1 MIHLFCKEDNS
12 VNSKYIRIFIGCILL
27 LCFVSTTYS
36 SGSQKSVQDIYQK
49 AKERCIAQEWER
61 AINLYQQLIDEYPD
75 SKFTDDAQFWIGY
88 CLEKRDGSEIEAFMT
103 FETLIDE
110 YSGSPWVDDALV
122 HQISVAEKLV
132 ETGKRQFLTF
142 LIEKI
147 QVEDTIIK
155 QQAALAL
162 GRLGDRR
169 ALPILQDMKDHEDL
183 GQLAQYLIEKL
194 KSEPPKKTPL
204 YAASSGA
211 DIRFDI
217 EGRRIIKKVDKV
229 PEKASPFFFYT
240 KRHKQYK
247 DMLKDSDQWTK
258 DELIDFGMW
267 YILSTDEYEEF
278 RSLIGYDRSE
288 WLRKYWKG
296 HDPTPTTE
304 INEAK
309 IEFEQRVHYANSN
322 FSELWDYR
330 QAQFLKDQYLRGGM
344 ERAPWDARGEIYI
357 KYGAPDSRIAK
368 TDFKDDF
375 KSVEDYTDSWPY
387 KEEWIYDRYNVDF
400 TINKYMT
407 NIYGNAIKPG
417 EGSQFIY
424 ENTPL
429 HVDANF
435 INHPEF
441 RYEHDYHAKE
451 LKKLKLTIDQ
461 KSVSEGPNI
470 HIHYEVPTKEFK
482 LTKEDDIYRLRYL
495 QRLVVF
501 DEDLRE
507 VYRDEKTQYLTEENK
522 KAFKKIKNFKETIP
536 LTLQPGDYTAVLRI
550 EDEYSDKLG
559 IYIEDL
565 EIEK

>member
-1 MIHLFCKEDNS
+1 MK
-12 VNSKYIRIFIGCILL
+12 SKYFSIFICSILL
-27 LCFVSTTYS
+27 LSFVTTIYS
-36 SGSQKSVQDIYQK
+36 RGNQKTVKDIYQK
-49 AKERCIAQEWER
+49 AKERCIAQQWEG

-88 CLEKRDGSEIEAFMT
+88 CLEKREGSEIEAFMT
-103 FETLIDE
+103 FENLIDE

-147 QVEDTIIK
+147 KVEDTVIK

-169 ALPILQDMKDHEDL
+169 ALPILKEMKGHEDL
-183 GQLAQYLIEKL
+183 GQLAQFLIEKL
-194 KSEPPKKTPL
+194 ESEPPKKTPL
-204 YAASSGA
+204 FAASSGA

-217 EGRRIIKKVDKV
+217 EGRRIIKRVDRI
-229 PEKASPFFFYT
+229 PEKESPFFFYT

-247 DMLKDSDQWTK
+247 DMLKDSEQWTN

-267 YILSTDEYEEF
+267 YILSTDEYEEY
-278 RSLIGYDRSE
+278 RSLKGYDRSE

-296 HDPTPTTE
+296 HDPTPTTD

-309 IEFEQRVHYANSN
+309 MEFERRINYARLN

-330 QAQFLKDQYLRGGM
+330 QSQFLKDQYLRGGLK
-344 ERAPWDARGEIYI
+344 RAPWDARGEIYI
-357 KYGAPDSRIAK
+357 KYGSPDSRITK
-368 TDFKDDF
+368 TDFSDDF
-375 KSVEDYTDSWPY
+375 KSIEDYTDSWPH

-441 RYEHDYHAKE
+441 VYEHDYHAKE
-451 LKKLKLTIDQ
+451 LKKLKLTIDHEL
-461 KSVSEGPNI
+461 VSEEPNI
-470 HIHYEVPTKEFK
+470 HIQYKVPTKEFK

-507 VYRDEKTQYLTEENK
+507 VYRDEKTQYLTKENK
-522 KAFKKIKNFKETIP
+522 KAFKKIKNFDETIP
-536 LTLQPGDYTAVLRI
+536 LTLEPGEYTAVLRI
-550 EDEYSDKLG
+550 EDKYSNKLG

-565 EIEK
+565 EVEK